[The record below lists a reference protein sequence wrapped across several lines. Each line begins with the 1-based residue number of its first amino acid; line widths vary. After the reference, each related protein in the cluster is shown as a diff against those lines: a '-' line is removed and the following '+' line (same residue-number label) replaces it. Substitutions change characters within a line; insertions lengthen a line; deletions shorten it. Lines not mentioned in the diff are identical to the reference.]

1 MCPYFHVSNLH
12 RRKRHLLDQSIS
24 PEPSSLGPRYF
35 VEDAIALR
43 HRMFWT
49 KGSDCFAIE
58 ELDKATWLVIA
69 RRVKEDAGCPI
80 EFDGEA
86 SPPVEKQTRRLAAD
100 LAPSNAAGFEATIR
114 SEEGGLG

>member
-1 MCPYFHVSNLH
+1 
-12 RRKRHLLDQSIS
+12 
-24 PEPSSLGPRYF
+24 LGPRYF

-49 KGSDCFAIE
+49 EVSDCFAIE

-80 EFDGEA
+80 EFDGKA
-86 SPPVEKQTRRLAAD
+86 SPPVEKQTRDVDGLPLTLPLQTQPD
-100 LAPSNAAGFEATIR
+100 LKQQFVVKKVVWNDEEECGCR
-114 SEEGGLG
+114 SDPRQDDPN